1 MFTCPSGDVFIG
13 SIDTTREWKDAHYV
27 CNALGG
33 YIKTIGVNNIVQICI
48 DNVSSMRSASDL
60 LIRHFPSLYFQGY
73 ATQMLS
79 RLIIGRLGKNNMGKM
94 NCEKCKSFCFF
105 HITTPCTTINLSSL

>member
-1 MFTCPSGDVFIG
+1 MFTCPSGGVFIG
-13 SIDTTREWKDAHYV
+13 SINTTREWKDAHYI

-79 RLIIGRLGKNNMGKM
+79 RLIIGRLGKSNMGKI
-94 NCEKCKSFCFF
+94 NYEKGESCCFF
-105 HITTPCTTINLSSL
+105 HTTTPCATINLSSL